1 MDALRD
7 ELLKDPKGLGYANLG
22 DVAASEVL
30 TKRNRQR
37 LTSVSRA
44 GFAIWAAQGPRAV
57 IEDVALAVGNPLRAS
72 ALTLRDFLAG
82 AAEELDLTE
91 LNVKRLFQS
100 WREAGCISADEY
112 RGLVDLATT
121 TCSRAEELGLTDA
134 SANAVMEARK

>member
-82 AAEELDLTE
+82 AAEEI
-91 LNVKRLFQS
+91 
-100 WREAGCISADEY
+100 G
-112 RGLVDLATT
+112 
-121 TCSRAEELGLTDA
+121 RAH
-134 SANAVMEARK
+134 V